1 MRGMVKMTDQ
11 DLKEIE
17 KTEKEVLFKLG
28 MIFKDSIENFSTSMD
43 RSLKYL
49 DKIVFPIIMGSQQGK
64 SYNPFAEIIEK
75 YILHI
80 LTCKF
85 EKEGYHLLPLGYSS
99 DLTMENE
106 EHILNIDIKTAN
118 IDNPSDFRNTIN
130 VGINQMT
137 HVANLPING
146 KFLPDPFFVY
156 PNIPPYY
163 EIDKQNFKLVL
174 TYGLIFIYPSYRE
187 LIQGVNEEFEKVN
200 KLFHEKIKNILADEI
215 VKMLNIKQEEA
226 KIILESKPE
235 RATYAKIDLITQ
247 SLLRGVFIHSQEKES
262 ILKTLQIKVVKEE
275 NDIIEKFLEELND
288 FTTNLR
294 NKAIKPI
301 AVIAISLPNGLLK
314 DRYLPKF
321 VSGKNYANSA
331 RYHYEDGI
339 FEMLKEEENK
349 IIPRVIFLDIKEEYL
364 KELKKY
370 FDKINVLDYVLKEL

>member
-1 MRGMVKMTDQ
+1 MTDQ

-17 KTEKEVLFKLG
+17 ETEKEVLFKLG
-28 MIFKDSIENFSTSMD
+28 MIFKDSIKDFSTSMD

-49 DKIVFPIIMGSQQGK
+49 DKIVFPIIMGSQKDK

-75 YILHI
+75 YVLHI

-85 EKEGYHLLPLGYSS
+85 EREGYHLLPLGYSS

-118 IDNPSDFRNTIN
+118 IHNPSDFRNTIN

-137 HVANLPING
+137 HVAKLPIKG
-146 KFLPDPFFVY
+146 EFLPDPFFVY

-174 TYGLIFIYPSYRE
+174 TYGLIFIYPSYRK
-187 LIQGVNEEFEKVN
+187 LIRDIN
-200 KLFHEKIKNILADEI
+200 KKFKEVKRIFHEKIENILTDVI
-215 VKMLNIKQEEA
+215 VKKLNIKQEEVDTELDSA
-226 KIILESKPE
+226 RIN
-235 RATYAKIDLITQ
+235 LITQ

-262 ILKTLQIKVVKEE
+262 ILEALQIKVVKEE

-294 NKAIKPI
+294 NKDIKPI

-321 VSGKNYANSA
+321 VSGKEYANSA

-339 FEMLKEEENK
+339 FEILKEKEDES
-349 IIPRVIFLDIKEEYL
+349 IPRVIFLDVKEEYVT
-364 KELKKY
+364 KLKKY